1 MEVVRVSFIQID
13 VKDLLY
19 NTVPIVNTVL
29 YSTISVKR
37 LNFLLSILTTIK
49 KKKKN
54 SKIGQQFLRILPTI
68 PLDNSRRKS
77 EFFVPSPINKVPWRA
92 IYLVGEE
99 ENS

>member
-49 KKKKN
+49 KKKKTARLGSN
-54 SKIGQQFLRILPTI
+54 S
-68 PLDNSRRKS
+68 
-77 EFFVPSPINKVPWRA
+77 
-92 IYLVGEE
+92 
-99 ENS
+99 